1 MKTFGAI
8 EASKQ
13 RVLAWS
19 GFLLDTFQNL
29 GITDNEIIRNCH
41 IGRSTFY
48 RMKHGEQINAD
59 AYIRLS
65 QYAWVKVQEQE
76 VKGRLAAG
84 YGKEWIGEVVKLV
97 FF

>member
-19 GFLLDTFQNL
+19 VFLLDTFQNL

-48 RMKHGEQINAD
+48 RMKHGEQINTD
-59 AYIRLS
+59 AYIRMND
-65 QYAWVKVQEQE
+65 YAIAKIQEHE
-76 VKGRLAAG
+76 AKGRLPAG
-84 YGKEWIGEVVKLV
+84 YGKEWIGEVLSLV

>member
-1 MKTFGAI
+1 MKTIGAI

-13 RVLAWS
+13 RALAWG

-29 GITDNEIIRNCH
+29 GITDNEVIRNCH
-41 IGRSTFY
+41 LGRSTFY

-65 QYAWVKVQEQE
+65 HYAWVKIQELE
-76 VKGRLAAG
+76 AKGRLAAG